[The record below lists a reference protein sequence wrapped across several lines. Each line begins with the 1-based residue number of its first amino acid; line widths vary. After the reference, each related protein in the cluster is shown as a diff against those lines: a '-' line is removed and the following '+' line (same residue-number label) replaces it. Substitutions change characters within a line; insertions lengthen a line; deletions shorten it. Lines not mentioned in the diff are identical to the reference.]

1 MPLDFLQTCF
11 TPIEHCMCTGLQN
24 RCKNRMKE
32 KVCTKMHKSFF
43 SAQAALRMIPVD
55 LVWDPPSNL
64 LLLPQSQFSFESCKK
79 TGSSPDP
86 LPHLLVNGKQ
96 SSSPGLQRK
105 SFFLAKINSSTPH
118 PIPFLLVSKSYILQ
132 NFQL

>member
-1 MPLDFLQTCF
+1 MLLGFLQTCF

-32 KVCTKMHKSFF
+32 RVAERCTKAFF
-43 SAQAALRMIPVD
+43 PRKPLLRMIPVD

>member
-32 KVCTKMHKSFF
+32 WVAERCTKAFF
-43 SAQAALRMIPVD
+43 PRKPLLRMIPVD

-79 TGSSPDP
+79 TGSS
-86 LPHLLVNGKQ
+86 
-96 SSSPGLQRK
+96 
-105 SFFLAKINSSTPH
+105 
-118 PIPFLLVSKSYILQ
+118 LVSSQVPTTHSQEMKSGGEHVYKYA
-132 NFQL
+132 FQLKTSCWAPRSKMRVPI

>member
-32 KVCTKMHKSFF
+32 WVAERCTKAFF
-43 SAQAALRMIPVD
+43 PRKPLLRMIPVD

-64 LLLPQSQFSFESCKK
+64 LLLPQSQFSFESCKLQDRAPNPPPFLHVIGK
-79 TGSSPDP
+79 HSRLGHQQIIEFFSP
-86 LPHLLVNGKQ
+86 Q
-96 SSSPGLQRK
+96 
-105 SFFLAKINSSTPH
+105 INSSPPL
-118 PIPFLLVSKSYILQ
+118 PIPLPPVL
-132 NFQL
+132 

>member
-1 MPLDFLQTCF
+1 MLLGFLQTCF

-32 KVCTKMHKSFF
+32 RVAERCTKAFF
-43 SAQAALRMIPVD
+43 PRKPLLRMIPVD
-55 LVWDPPSNL
+55 LVWDSPSNL
-64 LLLPQSQFSFESCKK
+64 LVLPQSRFSFESCKK

>member
-32 KVCTKMHKSFF
+32 RFAERCTKAFF
-43 SAQAALRMIPVD
+43 PRKPLLRMIPVD

-96 SSSPGLQRK
+96 SSCPGRQKKLSFFHAKIK
-105 SFFLAKINSSTPH
+105 SFMPR
-118 PIPFLLVSKSYILQ
+118 PIPFLLVLKSYILQ
-132 NFQL
+132 NF